1 VIPLAYNLRNLRAR
15 KTTTAAAALGLALVV
30 FVFAT
35 ARMLSNGINKAMHQA
50 SDPNVAIVLRKG
62 ASAEMESGI
71 EVGKIPIIG
80 SAPGVAPFA
89 NGRPQVVGE
98 LVAVVLLDK
107 IGVEGGF
114 SNALIRGITDDSL
127 VFRPTAKII
136 EGRAASPGTDEVIVG
151 RAIRGRF
158 KGLELDGTFEMRKNR
173 PMKVVG
179 IFDDGGSAYE
189 SEIWADVDRVRANFG
204 RGPIVSSVRVRL
216 DSPAKFD
223 GLAAALDANRQLD
236 VSAMQEAE
244 FFRKTSQG
252 TSIFLTA
259 MGFIIAFFFS
269 IGAMIGA
276 MITMHAT
283 IAQRQREIGTLRAL
297 GFTRLQILTSFLF
310 ESVALALLGG
320 ALGAAASLL
329 MSLKEIST
337 MNWATFSEI
346 VFKFEPS
353 VGIIVSAM
361 VAAAVMGILGGFWPA
376 VRAARMN
383 PVQAMR

>member
-1 VIPLAYNLRNLRAR
+1 
-15 KTTTAAAALGLALVV
+15 
-30 FVFAT
+30 
-35 ARMLSNGINKAMHQA
+35 
-50 SDPNVAIVLRKG
+50 
-62 ASAEMESGI
+62 
-71 EVGKIPIIG
+71 
-80 SAPGVAPFA
+80 
-89 NGRPQVVGE
+89 
-98 LVAVVLLDK
+98 
-107 IGVEGGF
+107 
-114 SNALIRGITDDSL
+114 
-127 VFRPTAKII
+127 
-136 EGRAASPGTDEVIVG
+136 
-151 RAIRGRF
+151 
-158 KGLELDGTFEMRKNR
+158 
-173 PMKVVG
+173 MKVVG

-297 GFTRLQILTSFLF
+297 GFTRFQILTSFLF

-361 VAAAVMGILGGFWPA
+361 VAAAGMGILGGFWPA